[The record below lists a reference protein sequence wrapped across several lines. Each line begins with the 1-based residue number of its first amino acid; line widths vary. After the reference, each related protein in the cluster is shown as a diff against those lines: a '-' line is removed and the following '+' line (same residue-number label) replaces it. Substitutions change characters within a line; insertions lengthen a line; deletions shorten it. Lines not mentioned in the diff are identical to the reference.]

1 MKLLIMY
8 SSRTGNTRRLAE
20 GIATYLP
27 EFEVNLLPVEEADA
41 LPEADAYLVGYWAD
55 RGHADEKSQ
64 ALIGRLAG
72 KKVGLFG
79 TLGAYPYGK
88 HARHIL
94 EAVEERLPEDC
105 ILLGSFLC
113 QGPVDPALLERFRR
127 LPADDPH
134 AQAPAARERHAVA
147 ARHPNDLDAQYAAAL
162 FRERLE
168 GSGRG
173 V

>member
-27 EFEVNLLPVEEADA
+27 EFEVSLLPVEEADA

-79 TLGAYPYGK
+79 TLGGLPRRKACPPYSGGGGGAFAGGLYPAGQLFVPG
-88 HARHIL
+88 ASGPGAAG
-94 EAVEERLPEDC
+94 AV
-105 ILLGSFLC
+105 
-113 QGPVDPALLERFRR
+113 
-127 LPADDPH
+127 
-134 AQAPAARERHAVA
+134 QAAARR
-147 ARHPNDLDAQYAAAL
+147 
-162 FRERLE
+162 
-168 GSGRG
+168 
-173 V
+173 

>member
-27 EFEVNLLPVEEADA
+27 EFEVSLLPVEEADA

-72 KKVGLFG
+72 KKVGLLSLRQACPPYSG
-79 TLGAYPYGK
+79 GGGGAFAGGLYPAGQLFVPG
-88 HARHIL
+88 ASGPGAAG
-94 EAVEERLPEDC
+94 AV
-105 ILLGSFLC
+105 
-113 QGPVDPALLERFRR
+113 
-127 LPADDPH
+127 
-134 AQAPAARERHAVA
+134 QAAARR
-147 ARHPNDLDAQYAAAL
+147 
-162 FRERLE
+162 
-168 GSGRG
+168 
-173 V
+173 

>member
-8 SSRTGNTRRLAE
+8 SSRPGNTRRLAE

-27 EFEVNLLPVEEADA
+27 EFEVSLLPVEEADA

-88 HARHIL
+88 HARHTCCHS
-94 EAVEERLPEDC
+94 E
-105 ILLGSFLC
+105 GQNSFS
-113 QGPVDPALLERFRR
+113 FS
-127 LPADDPH
+127 
-134 AQAPAARERHAVA
+134 HAVISLLLLFYTPLQI
-147 ARHPNDLDAQYAAAL
+147 HPLHFACN
-162 FRERLE
+162 
-168 GSGRG
+168 
-173 V
+173 

>member
-27 EFEVNLLPVEEADA
+27 EFEVSLLPVEEADA

-72 KKVGLFG
+72 KKVQEVYAGLG
-79 TLGAYPYGK
+79 T
-88 HARHIL
+88 
-94 EAVEERLPEDC
+94 
-105 ILLGSFLC
+105 
-113 QGPVDPALLERFRR
+113 PVS
-127 LPADDPH
+127 
-134 AQAPAARERHAVA
+134 V
-147 ARHPNDLDAQYAAAL
+147 
-162 FRERLE
+162 
-168 GSGRG
+168 RG
-173 V
+173 H

>member
-1 MKLLIMY
+1 M
-8 SSRTGNTRRLAE
+8 
-20 GIATYLP
+20 
-27 EFEVNLLPVEEADA
+27 
-41 LPEADAYLVGYWAD
+41 
-55 RGHADEKSQ
+55 
-64 ALIGRLAG
+64 
-72 KKVGLFG
+72 
-79 TLGAYPYGK
+79 
-88 HARHIL
+88 
-94 EAVEERLPEDC
+94 PEDC
-105 ILLGSFLC
+105 ILLGNFLC

-134 AQAPAARERHAVA
+134 AQTPAARERHAVA